1 MLITAPQRSS
11 RNPHQQATEPARR
24 SGTLTSLTSKGL
36 RCAPSLS
43 RSPPPLSALSARSP
57 LWRTPTRHGADAA
70 PQHTLARLGCRISCA
85 ALGVRT
91 APSPATIRRV
101 LLALDP
107 ETLTALVRPDVLEVV
122 AVDGK
127 TLRGSATSTEAAVHL
142 FAALTPDRRLVAQ
155 VRVPAG
161 TSEIDALE
169 TLLAGV
175 VLTTDALHTQT
186 GTAAYLVEELHA
198 DYVLTVKRNQKALFA
213 QVKALPWAQAPTLAT
228 TREHGHGRAETRT
241 VKAIDLAGRTD
252 FPHAVQAVRL
262 RRHVRDLRTGKVSW
276 TLAYAV
282 TSLEAERADAA
293 RIGALVRGHW
303 GIEAWHHVKD
313 VSLGEDGC
321 KVRCGHAP
329 DNLAVLRA
337 LALGFLGRLG
347 QDTVPDAIR
356 WVSYEAFIRPLDVI
370 GLR

>member
-1 MLITAPQRSS
+1 MRPQS
-11 RNPHQQATEPARR
+11 ATLSPA
-24 SGTLTSLTSKGL
+24 SVGL
-36 RCAPSLS
+36 VGKIAALEDP
-43 RSPPPLSALSARSP
+43 RSPRGRRHSMASVLLCALCAMVAGARH
-57 LWRTPTRHGADAA
+57 LRAIGQWADAA

-85 ALGVRT
+85 ALGIRT

-107 ETLTALVRPDVLEVV
+107 ETLAALVRPDVLEVV

-127 TLRGSATSTEAAVHL
+127 TLRGSATSTDPAVHL

-175 VLTTDALHTQT
+175 GLAGVVLTADALHTQT

-198 DYVLTVKRNQKALFA
+198 DYVLTVKRNQKTLFA

-228 TREHGHGRAETRT
+228 TRDHGHGRAETRT

-282 TSLEAERADAA
+282 TSLKVERADAA

-303 GIEAWHHVKD
+303 GIEVRHEALGYRMEVKD
-313 VSLGEDGC
+313 PIARPSQ
-321 KVRCGHAP
+321 RP
-329 DNLAVLRA
+329 
-337 LALGFLGRLG
+337 GR
-347 QDTVPDAIR
+347 
-356 WVSYEAFIRPLDVI
+356 S
-370 GLR
+370 